1 MENTTNLNEKSKGSF
16 LKDVK
21 AEFKKVIWPSRKDA
35 KGKTVTVI
43 VTSLIFGLIIFG
55 MDTVIAYI
63 YNAIIGLLM

>member
-21 AEFKKVIWPSRKDA
+21 AEFKKVVWPSRKDA
-35 KGKTVTVI
+35 KSKTVTVI

-55 MDTVIAYI
+55 MDTVIAFI

>member
-1 MENTTNLNEKSKGSF
+1 MENTTNLKEKSKGSF

-21 AEFKKVIWPSRKDA
+21 AEFKKVVWPSRKDA
-35 KGKTVTVI
+35 RSKTVTVI

-55 MDTVIAYI
+55 MDTVIAFI

>member
-21 AEFKKVIWPSRKDA
+21 AEFKKVVWPSRKDA
-35 KGKTVTVI
+35 RSKTVTVI

-55 MDTVIAYI
+55 MDTVIAFI